1 MKRLEQLPEITNETL
16 GGLVAG
22 QEMKARILASAAAP
36 RRRRPAARVWVPAL
50 CATLALVVGLSV
62 GLPSLLAT
70 PSQQP
75 LISSMPAGD
84 GTVGNEQA
92 LLDLNGTNVN
102 VGARGTAPDFRSIWE
117 NGSDG
122 SFPMIGL
129 KGRYY
134 RMLTTPDSVSSTLLG
149 SSLGSVE
156 NFTTEPALA
165 GSDVVMSNRVAGGTE
180 VYEISGMGGTLV
192 AAQVDGVYRVFQRV
206 SFNGG
211 ALLGRENLA
220 DTLQISGHILMM
232 ELSGVG
238 TVTDSQTA
246 EQLFATLTDK
256 AQFESSGTVSGKQ
269 SLLIELD
276 NGLTLQLL
284 VKNDKLGACGVWSC
298 PEFFEAFE
306 AAVQ

>member
-36 RRRRPAARVWVPAL
+36 RRRRPAARVWVPVL

-70 PSQQP
+70 PAQQP

-134 RMLTTPDSVSSTLLG
+134 RMLTTPDSVSSALLG

-238 TVTDSQTA
+238 TVTDSQAA

-298 PEFFEAFE
+298 PEFFEAFV